1 MKKEMRTVYYDEEL
15 QIEAYRFVGISRA
28 FPNHFHEYYTIGFI
42 EAGRRALSCKNTECE
57 VKKGDIILFHPDE
70 NHSCAQIGADP
81 LDYRSL
87 GISPKVMKKLVGEV
101 TGREYLPGFS
111 QNAIQDDILSGY
123 LQDVHRMITE
133 ESREF
138 EKEEKLLFLL
148 EGLLENYE
156 KPFLTGLPEC
166 GAEID
171 RACAFMD
178 SHYESA
184 ITLED
189 ICREAG
195 LSKSTLL
202 RAFTRTRGITPY
214 RYLETVRINK
224 ARELLQNGLAPVE
237 VALETGFS
245 DQSHFTKFFTLFTG
259 VAPGAYSDIFASG
272 REEGMNNEK
281 P

>member
-1 MKKEMRTVYYDEEL
+1 
-15 QIEAYRFVGISRA
+15 
-28 FPNHFHEYYTIGFI
+28 
-42 EAGRRALSCKNTECE
+42 
-57 VKKGDIILFHPDE
+57 
-70 NHSCAQIGADP
+70 
-81 LDYRSL
+81 
-87 GISPKVMKKLVGEV
+87 
-101 TGREYLPGFS
+101 
-111 QNAIQDDILSGY
+111 
-123 LQDVHRMITE
+123 MITE

-184 ITLED
+184 ITLHD

-245 DQSHFTKFFTLFTG
+245 DQSHFTNFFKEFIGLTPKQYQKIFTDKPLP
-259 VAPGAYSDIFASG
+259 VTPAKEWP
-272 REEGMNNEK
+272 NE
-281 P
+281 